1 MASKKK
7 KKDVLVEKENK
18 RDKTVV
24 VDDVSIVEVLDSHD
38 KNADDFKSDIVE
50 SSTVEETK
58 IEKKKRFWDEV
69 KSFFILVII
78 IGLVILVGYLFIKYA
93 KPIEWKKND
102 ENKDEIIIKDNEK
115 YNVLSYVSEVKDSSL
130 KLINNKYL
138 VEYSGK
144 NITKIMDIDLNI
156 LYESDEDEKYIVSE
170 GVDGN
175 FYAYTNSDLEEGL
188 VLNLYVLENEK
199 LVEVKEF
206 AKTGVYYV
214 PLYTDNYLVGIVGNN
229 CYLNED
235 LVSVCD
241 TSLFTLDEKERTLSN
256 LYIEGDLKLGTG
268 KEAPIYTR
276 SSKYVVFKD
285 ITLGKYGLYD
295 LIKDEIIIKPSY
307 DDLYTTYNSSY
318 VATKDGKT
326 GIIDKKLKKLVDFSY
341 DFIDINKDYYIV
353 SKDNKLALLDS
364 NYQLFTGF
372 DFNYYNYTDN
382 SINGGYNSRDSLVNN
397 NSFASLKLNDK
408 YILVNNIKNQI
419 GYTYIADNVYLIE
432 NNKLLKELSVN
443 SFGVEDLLYSY
454 SIDTGKLIIYDE
466 SLNEKNVIDLSDYDY
481 NKYPTI
487 GLINGN
493 TVIITMDSDIY
504 YDFETGNEV
513 DDIQDVS
520 YNVNDLV
527 LNYKHKD
534 GKVVVLDDGEEVV
547 SYSYDPLLHKKPYN
561 IIDDN
566 SFYYLNHNSFVL
578 IEKR

>member
-1 MASKKK
+1 MASKKI

-18 RDKTVV
+18 RDKTVA

-50 SSTVEETK
+50 SSMLEETK

-156 LYESDEDEKYIVSE
+156 LYESDEDEKYIISE
-170 GVDGN
+170 GVDGK

-256 LYIEGDLKLGTG
+256 L
-268 KEAPIYTR
+268 
-276 SSKYVVFKD
+276 
-285 ITLGKYGLYD
+285 
-295 LIKDEIIIKPSY
+295 
-307 DDLYTTYNSSY
+307 
-318 VATKDGKT
+318 
-326 GIIDKKLKKLVDFSY
+326 
-341 DFIDINKDYYIV
+341 
-353 SKDNKLALLDS
+353 
-364 NYQLFTGF
+364 
-372 DFNYYNYTDN
+372 
-382 SINGGYNSRDSLVNN
+382 
-397 NSFASLKLNDK
+397 
-408 YILVNNIKNQI
+408 
-419 GYTYIADNVYLIE
+419 
-432 NNKLLKELSVN
+432 
-443 SFGVEDLLYSY
+443 
-454 SIDTGKLIIYDE
+454 
-466 SLNEKNVIDLSDYDY
+466 
-481 NKYPTI
+481 
-487 GLINGN
+487 
-493 TVIITMDSDIY
+493 
-504 YDFETGNEV
+504 
-513 DDIQDVS
+513 
-520 YNVNDLV
+520 
-527 LNYKHKD
+527 
-534 GKVVVLDDGEEVV
+534 
-547 SYSYDPLLHKKPYN
+547 
-561 IIDDN
+561 
-566 SFYYLNHNSFVL
+566 
-578 IEKR
+578 